1 LAKEPNATPLPLLQ
15 TLTAEADA
23 VQRFVD
29 VLQLEQSAL
38 KSGETEQL
46 TDFAEQKSQV
56 SITLKQLSAQ
66 RNALLAASGL
76 SDDRAGIEAWCA
88 MNPAEQ
94 RVTEAWA
101 RVIALAS
108 EARELN
114 RLNGD
119 LIQIHMLYNSKALEA
134 LRGGN
139 SALELYGPDGQSQ
152 TLGNRR
158 INDAV

>member
-23 VQRFVD
+23 VQCFVD

-38 KSGETEQL
+38 KNGHTENL
-46 TDFAEQKSQV
+46 ADFAEQKSQLG
-56 SITLKQLSAQ
+56 IALKQLSGQ
-66 RNALLAASGL
+66 RNSLLAASGF
-76 SDDRAGIEAWCA
+76 SDDRSGIEAWCA
-88 MNPAEQ
+88 KNPNEQ
-94 RVTEAWA
+94 RVKETWA
-101 RVIALAS
+101 RVISLAS

-119 LIQIHMLYNSKALEA
+119 LIQIHMQYNSKALET